1 MKASVEKYDFSRLAS
16 VSMRELELETVLHR
30 YVVPAERS
38 ELIRA
43 LEKVLQECV
52 RGGCT
57 LHSKGFRL
65 EAAGQWLQRVG
76 DSAVYAVLS
85 AVPGGPKALLVWEPV
100 LALSVIDRI
109 LAGELTE
116 IASPRS
122 LSEIEHGV
130 LSYVLARLCQACHR
144 FVDPAA
150 MPIRLE
156 TVHENAAALTSLVAG
171 SEVVALAEVTIAL
184 PELSGVVQLVLPEL
198 FIREVMATGEVES
211 PRVGATSAQHLHELG
226 DLTFRLRAAVGS
238 ATLTAEELK
247 QLEAG
252 DIVLLDRCHA
262 FYDGK
267 ILSGDVVFHPA
278 RHGVPTFVGSIAEAG
293 PPAKFAIKEIYREA

>member
-1 MKASVEKYDFSRLAS
+1 MNASVKKYDFSRLAS
-16 VSMRELELETVLHR
+16 VSLRELELERILHR
-30 YVVPAERS
+30 YVISAERS
-38 ELIRA
+38 QLIRA
-43 LEKVLQECV
+43 LEKALQECV

-65 EAAGQWLQRVG
+65 EAAGQWMQRMG
-76 DSAVYAVLS
+76 DSAVYAILS
-85 AVPGGPKALLVWEPV
+85 AVPGGPKALMVCEPV
-100 LALSVIDRI
+100 LALSIIDRI

-122 LSEIEHGV
+122 LSEIEFGV
-130 LSYVLARLCQACHR
+130 LSYVLARLCQVCHR
-144 FVDPAA
+144 FVDPTA

-156 TVHENAAALTSLVAG
+156 KVHEDAHILESLVAG

-198 FIREVMATGEVES
+198 FIREVMATQDVAS
-211 PRVGATSAQHLHELG
+211 PRAGQTSVQRLHELG
-226 DLTFRLRAAVGS
+226 DLSFRMRAAVGS
-238 ATLTAEELK
+238 ATLTAKEVK

-252 DIVLLDRCHA
+252 DIILLDQCHA
-262 FYDGK
+262 FYDGQVLK
-267 ILSGDVVFHPA
+267 GDIVFHPA
-278 RHGVPTFVGSIAEAG
+278 RHGVPTIVGSITDAG